1 MGRWQATG
9 FGCDLEYAD
18 VPDEPLPTRGVRVQ
32 VEACGVCHTDVH
44 TWKGWYDLGDGER
57 LSMAG
62 RVKPPIV
69 PGHEIAG
76 VVSEVGPQVR
86 DLAVGDRCV
95 VYPWIG
101 CGQCL
106 QCAAGRDPYCRSPRY
121 LGVDVPGGFADRV
134 TVPDARYLVP
144 TGGLD
149 LQQAALLACSGLTA
163 YSALRKF
170 AATLGPADPLLIVGA
185 GGLGLTA
192 LSLARFLTPAPVS
205 VVDID
210 ESRLAAA
217 RALGAAHTVLSRG
230 PAPAKEALVRL
241 APDGFA
247 AALDFVG
254 STASFETALP
264 VLRKGATLSIAGLFG
279 GRVTLPLPLLPA
291 RALTICGAY
300 VGTLQE
306 LRELVDHARG
316 GRFEPIPISPRP
328 MRDAQQC
335 LCALRDGRGV
345 GRYVLRP

>member
-1 MGRWQATG
+1 MGQWQATK
-9 FGCDLEYAD
+9 FGGDLEYVEA
-18 VPDEPLPTRGVRVQ
+18 PDAPLPPRAVRVK

-44 TWKGWYDLGDGER
+44 TWEGWYDLGGGER

-76 VVSEVGPQVR
+76 VVSEVGEHVR
-86 DLAVGDRCV
+86 EVAVGDRCV

-101 CGQCL
+101 CGGCA

-144 TGGLD
+144 TGSID
-149 LQQAALLACSGLTA
+149 PQHAALLACSGLTA
-163 YSALRKF
+163 YSALRRI
-170 AATLGPADPLLIVGA
+170 ATQAGPDGPLLIVGA

-192 LSLARFLTPAPVS
+192 LSLARFLVPGPVS
-205 VVDID
+205 VVDINAG
-210 ESRLAAA
+210 RLAAA
-217 RALGAAHTVLSRG
+217 RALGAAHTVLSTD
-230 PAPAKEALVRL
+230 PAQAKEALARI

-254 STASFETALP
+254 SAASFDTAMP
-264 VLRKGATLSIAGLFG
+264 VLRKGATLAIAGLFG

-291 RALTICGAY
+291 RALTIFGAY

-306 LRELVDHARG
+306 LRELVEHAHA
-316 GRFEPIPISPRP
+316 GRFEPIPTSLRP

-335 LCALRDGRGV
+335 LCALRDGHGV
-345 GRYVLRP
+345 GRFVLRP